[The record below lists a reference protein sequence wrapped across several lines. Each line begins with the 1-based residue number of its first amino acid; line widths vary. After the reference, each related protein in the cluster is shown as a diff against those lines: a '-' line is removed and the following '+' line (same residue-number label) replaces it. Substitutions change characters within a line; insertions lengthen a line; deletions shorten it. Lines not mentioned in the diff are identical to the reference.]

1 MKTFKRIILLLFL
14 FIFSQLFSS
23 INQLE
28 GFRLG
33 PLFFLQED
41 SLLRKT
47 DITADSLYKLK
58 KFDLALKKA
67 FQILNSLDK
76 NEIDIHLQTNF
87 LIGNIFYE
95 TSSYKNGIQYF
106 RKNLN
111 FILSDSLFNE
121 KKIINNENKVLY
133 LENILRLGSSYHMLK
148 ERDFL
153 ESYKDS
159 SLFFYNKIVNLND
172 FSPDVLGVK
181 AVAFSNLSALYINDT
196 LYDKAEIYAN
206 KSIEIHKKRN
216 DNVNQAAALGN
227 LASIYLLQ
235 KKYNKAK
242 EIYLIGLDLIKH
254 NNSSKAVRFK
264 ASLYFNLAWAMRNLE
279 EFEAYDYQEMSYEIK
294 DELRDNE
301 FRSVVKKINA
311 ENDVDVAKKDV
322 RLEEENKR
330 LKDQRTFWVI
340 GIIALIIILSLVYT
354 INLYKLKQKNLALS
368 FSQNQLLK
376 NQEIEKLKSES
387 QVRILNATID
397 GKETER
403 KQIAETLHDSVSA
416 LLSSANLHLQATRKQ
431 FNGRTPI
438 EIDKTQKIIEEASY
452 KVRDLSHNLV
462 SSVLLKFG
470 LTFAIN
476 DIADKYSNSELTID
490 TEITNIGR
498 YLQSFEIKVYN
509 IIQEFLNNILKHS
522 EADNALIE
530 LKEENNIIFL
540 TISDDGIGFDKTK
553 INTKAGLG
561 INQIEAR
568 IQMMRGK
575 FNIQSSQNNGTKIS
589 VELPIVEKE
598 APNHV

>member
-1 MKTFKRIILLLFL
+1 
-14 FIFSQLFSS
+14 
-23 INQLE
+23 LE